1 VALID
6 PFRVCIPYKNK
17 EVIYKNKEGTCF
29 CLCFG
34 RDLTISY
41 IFCFNFFIS
50 PYAETKKYTCMN

>member
-17 EVIYKNKEGTCF
+17 EVIYKNKEGTCL

-34 RDLTISY
+34 CDLSISY
-41 IFCFNFFIS
+41 ILCFNFSSLLMEKQKIT
-50 PYAETKKYTCMN
+50 YV